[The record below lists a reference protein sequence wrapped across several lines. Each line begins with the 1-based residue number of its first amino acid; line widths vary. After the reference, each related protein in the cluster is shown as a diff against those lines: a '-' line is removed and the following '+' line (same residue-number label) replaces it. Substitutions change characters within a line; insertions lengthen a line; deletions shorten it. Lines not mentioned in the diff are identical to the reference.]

1 MVQIG
6 GTGGQMVRE
15 SDLETLRRG
24 ASLDKTT
31 SEMMGTD
38 VSQFDLPPSGRRPA
52 QYVERRTP
60 TTPPIK
66 PRYPAGVQQVLAGR
80 PIEQPRSLFRPAG
93 LRTPSAQ
100 AMRNLVP
107 EEMEAYRELG
117 TLAGIPKGAY
127 EREFREAM
135 PGGQARV
142 RRPRFQARR
151 QRRL

>member
-1 MVQIG
+1 MQYGGFVQIG
-6 GTGGQMVRE
+6 GEGGRLVRE
-15 SDLETLRRG
+15 SDLEALRGG
-24 ASLDKTT
+24 AVLDQ
-31 SEMMGTD
+31 D
-38 VSQFDLPPSGRRPA
+38 VSSFDFQKDQRGPVQFT
-52 QYVERRTP
+52 ERRMEP
-60 TTPPIK
+60 AAPKASP
-66 PRYPAGVQQVLAGR
+66 YPAGVQQVLAGR

>member
-1 MVQIG
+1 VQIG

-15 SDLETLRRG
+15 SDLEALRSG
-24 ASLDKTT
+24 ARL
-31 SEMMGTD
+31 GQD
-38 VSQFDLPPSGRRPA
+38 VSVS
-52 QYVERRTP
+52 
-60 TTPPIK
+60 K
-66 PRYPAGVQQVLAGR
+66 PGGFEEWRAPKPEPKVSPYPAGVQQVMAGR

-93 LRTPSAQ
+93 LRVPSAQ

-127 EREFREAM
+127 EREFRQAM

>member
-1 MVQIG
+1 MQPA
-6 GTGGQMVRE
+6 E
-15 SDLETLRRG
+15 P
-24 ASLDKTT
+24 K
-31 SEMMGTD
+31 
-38 VSQFDLPPSGRRPA
+38 PSP
-52 QYVERRTP
+52 
-60 TTPPIK
+60 
-66 PRYPAGVQQVLAGR
+66 YPAGVQQVMAGR

-93 LRTPSAQ
+93 LRVPSAQ